1 MIVHLFYRK
10 SRHIGNFSIE
20 TSFDTLLGAFP
31 KNSPFSLKKII
42 STYFSNGFWPRV
54 KAIHEARKLG
64 GNINHITGDVNFLAL
79 GLPSNRTIL
88 TIHDCGF
95 MHLYTGWR
103 RDLLKWFWLK
113 LPVQHCRYITA
124 VSQATKDEII
134 KYTNCPAAKIRVI
147 PTIISTRFV
156 YSPATTVP
164 ERPMIL
170 HIGTAE
176 NKNLERH
183 IKALAGLPVQ
193 LYIVGN
199 LKPHQKSLLEEY
211 QIDYQN
217 DYNLSDEAL
226 LALYK
231 ACSLVLFASTL
242 EGFGMPI
249 LEAQAVGRPVVTSN
263 LSSMP
268 YVAGDA
274 ACLVDPHDPRS
285 IRAGIEKVLSD
296 SAYREELIQKG
307 LKNIARF
314 SAIEVARQYE
324 ALYAEVAA
332 NL

>member
-1 MIVHLFYRK
+1 MFVHLFYRK

-20 TSFDTLLGAFP
+20 TSFDTLEEAFP
-31 KNSPFSLKKII
+31 SDSPFILKKIV
-42 STYFSNGFWPRV
+42 SSYFSNGFWPRV
-54 KAIHEARKLG
+54 NAIIEAWKLKG
-64 GNINHITGDVNFLAL
+64 DINHITGDVNFLAL
-79 GLPSNRTIL
+79 GLPARNTIL

-95 MHLYTGWR
+95 MHLYAGWR
-103 RDLLKWFWLK
+103 RSLLRWFWLK
-113 LPVQHCRYITA
+113 LPVRHCQYITA
-124 VSQATKDEII
+124 VSAATKAEII
-134 KYTNCPAAKIRVI
+134 KYTNCPADKIKVI

-156 YSPATTVP
+156 HSPSTP
-164 ERPMIL
+164 SDKRPMIL

-176 NKNLERH
+176 NKNLEGH
-183 IKALAGLPVQ
+183 IKALKGLAVQ
-193 LYIVGN
+193 LYIVGS
-199 LKPHQKSLLEEY
+199 LKPHQKKLLEEY
-211 QIDYQN
+211 EIDYQN

-226 LALYK
+226 FELYK

-249 LEAQAVGRPVVTSN
+249 LEAQAVGRPVITSN

-274 ACLVDPHDPRS
+274 ACLVDPHDPLS
-285 IRAGIEKVLSD
+285 IRAGVEKILSD
-296 SAYREELIQKG
+296 STYRGELIQKG
-307 LKNIARF
+307 LKNIERF